1 MRIWIVAA
9 AALVV
14 AGCQAQEKGNQQ
26 GEVVSNAGSK
36 QLPKP
41 QTEQKSV
48 QRPALS
54 QASSPA
60 TKKIK
65 YGPKTTKESYEL
77 GEGAKIVSGTVTRL
91 MHFTNIKGYLQAD
104 KPPRKIKFSLEGTV
118 KEGCRPHVVLAVYDP
133 VKKSWVELDSFA
145 LKEKHEKSYSLPFQI
160 AGGLV
165 TFRVAYDQTDPAG
178 RNVRP
183 EVFVKSVELE
193 F

>member
-1 MRIWIVAA
+1 MRMWIAVA

-26 GEVVSNAGSK
+26 GEGGSDTGSK

-48 QRPALS
+48 QRPAPT
-54 QASSPA
+54 QASSP
-60 TKKIK
+60 KKNK

-77 GEGAKIVSGTVTRL
+77 GEGAKIVSGTVARL

-118 KEGCRPHVVLAVYDP
+118 KESCRPHVVLAVYDP

-178 RNVRP
+178 RNARP